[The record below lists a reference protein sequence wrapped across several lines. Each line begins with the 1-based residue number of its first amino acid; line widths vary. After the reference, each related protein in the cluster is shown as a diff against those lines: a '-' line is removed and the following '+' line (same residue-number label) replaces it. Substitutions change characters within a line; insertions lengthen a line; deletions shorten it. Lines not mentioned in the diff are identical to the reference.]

1 MNSVHEP
8 GPNGDSK
15 TSPSLK
21 PGRKP
26 SQVHKHKNWPNWPPG
41 TPRCAQAWSYRGHA
55 WPCRGRGPWSYRS
68 SRLPCRSAHQRAPAR
83 SAARAVPCSPA
94 RLAPRP
100 CASCCA
106 CRRRPSVVS
115 WSSAARQRRV
125 VGVCTHSC
133 ARCAARL
140 AAQAHCIVIQLPS
153 RLATLVTI
161 HFCIA
166 IQFGLLH
173 PFPATIQNI
182 VLQYN
187 FMQPSHLQY
196 KSCNTILVHTSLLL
210 CNTKTVLQYKNF
222 FFTI

>member
-8 GPNGDSK
+8 GPNSDSK
-15 TSPSLK
+15 TSPS
-21 PGRKP
+21 RKP
-26 SQVHKHKNWPNWPPG
+26 SQVHKHQNWPNWPPG
-41 TPRCAQAWSYRGHA
+41 TPRCAQAWSYRGRA

-68 SRLPCRSAHQRAPAR
+68 SRLPCRSAHPRTPARRASPPCAPCPSPLRAMSCVSQASQRRIMAQCRAPAPCR
-83 SAARAVPCSPA
+83 GRVRA
-94 RLAPRP
+94 L
-100 CASCCA
+100 
-106 CRRRPSVVS
+106 
-115 WSSAARQRRV
+115 
-125 VGVCTHSC
+125 
-133 ARCAARL
+133 
-140 AAQAHCIVIQLPS
+140 
-153 RLATLVTI
+153 LATLVTI

-173 PFPATIQNI
+173 PFQATIQNI

-222 FFTI
+222 FFHNIIRQ

>member
-15 TSPSLK
+15 TSPS
-21 PGRKP
+21 RKP
-26 SQVHKHKNWPNWPPG
+26 CQVHKHQNWHNWPPG
-41 TPRCAQAWSYRGHA
+41 TPRHAQAWSNRGRA
-55 WPCRGRGPWSYRS
+55 WPCRGRGPWLYRS
-68 SRLPCRSAHQRAPAR
+68 SRLPCRSIHPRAPAR
-83 SAARAVPCSPA
+83 RAARAVPRA
-94 RLAPRP
+94 LAHLASRP
-100 CASCCA
+100 CAPCRA
-106 CRRRPSVVS
+106 CRRRPSAVS
-115 WSSAARQRRV
+115 WRSAAHQRRV
-125 VGVCTHSC
+125 VGVCVRSC
-133 ARCAARL
+133 ARYAARL
-140 AAQAHCIVIQLPS
+140 AAQAHYIVIQLPS

-196 KSCNTILVHTSLLL
+196 KSCNAILVHTSLLL
-210 CNTKTVLQYKNF
+210 CNTKTVLQYKIF
-222 FFTI
+222 FFII